1 MNKKINDRKENTGI
15 TSAKK
20 EMPFRIG
27 NKRRAILNY
36 WTNSPIVI
44 VSRSKMQ
51 KTYDTILVLDFG
63 GQYCHLI
70 GRRIREHGVFS
81 EIVPHDITP
90 DEIRALNKKFNVRG
104 LILSGGPSSVY
115 EPNAPQ
121 IHSEILNMDLP
132 VLGLCYGHQLIAQL
146 VNGKVKPA
154 TCREYGIAE
163 VSIDKPVGVLNG
175 LGNKEKVWMSH
186 GDTVFALPPEYETLA
201 HTESCPIAAY
211 RHKKKPIY
219 GLQWHPEVIHTKN
232 GAHMLQ
238 NFIFEVCKCEANW
251 RMEDLIEKMIKEIKS
266 DVGEATAII
275 GLSGGIDS
283 SVATALAAEA
293 LGDKLTAVFV
303 DHGFMREGEP
313 EAIRDTFQKYSI
325 NFIVANAQQRFME
338 KLRGIADPERKRKVI
353 GEEFIRVF
361 EEEAKKSGAEYLL
374 QGTIYPDRIESGFRK
389 NSNVIKSH
397 HNVAGLPSK
406 ISFKK
411 IVEPLRDLYKDE
423 VRKVAVMLNLP
434 REIVNRQP
442 FPGPGLAVRIIGEL
456 TEEKVN
462 ITKKADAI
470 VREEI
475 EKSCVAEN
483 LWQYFAVLTDTKA
496 TGVKGDARAYGYV
509 VAVRA
514 AESRE
519 AMTANFAQIP
529 YPVLEKISTRIAN
542 EIPDVTRVVYD
553 ITHKP
558 PATIEWE

>member
-1 MNKKINDRKENTGI
+1 
-15 TSAKK
+15 
-20 EMPFRIG
+20 MPTT
-27 NKRRAILNY
+27 K
-36 WTNSPIVI
+36 
-44 VSRSKMQ
+44 
-51 KTYDTILVLDFG
+51 YDTILVLDFG

-81 EIVPHDITP
+81 EIVPHDITAE
-90 DEIRALNKKFNVRG
+90 EIKALNEKFNIKG

-115 EPNAPQ
+115 EPNAPR
-121 IHSEILNMDLP
+121 IDAKILEMDLP
-132 VLGLCYGHQLIAQL
+132 VLGLCYGHQLIAQI

-154 TCREYGIAE
+154 ACREYGIAQ
-163 VSIDKPVGVLNG
+163 VNIDKPVGVLKG
-175 LGNKEKVWMSH
+175 LSKKETVWMSH
-186 GDTVFALPPEYETLA
+186 GDTVFELPPEFEALA

-232 GAHMLQ
+232 GVRMLS

-251 RMEDLIEKMIKEIKS
+251 KMEDLIERMVQEIKS

-313 EAIRDTFQKYSI
+313 EAIQDTFEKFNI
-325 NFIVANAQQRFME
+325 HLVMANAQIRFME
-338 KLRGIADPERKRKVI
+338 KLKGVADPEKKRKVI

-361 EEEAKKSGAEYLL
+361 EEIAEKSGAEYLL

-389 NSNVIKSH
+389 NSDVIKSH

-406 ISFKK
+406 IKFKK

-423 VRKVAVMLNLP
+423 VRKVAKMLELP
-434 REIVNRQP
+434 KEIVNRQP
-442 FPGPGLAVRIIGEL
+442 FPGPGLAVRIIGAL
-456 TEEKVN
+456 TEEKVRVA
-462 ITKKADAI
+462 KKADAI
-470 VREEI
+470 VRDEI
-475 EKSCVAEN
+475 EKNGLAEN

-529 YPVLEKISTRIAN
+529 YPVLEKISTRITN
-542 EIPDVTRVVYD
+542 EIPEVTRVVYD